1 MPYNFRE
8 VRLLWCLTDPKF
20 LIYEYVCAANKKP
33 LQIVDLQGF
42 MCLLCDLAGTVTF
55 YDAFYFQLIIFKLY
69 IKHIFICLFVA
80 A

>member
-1 MPYNFRE
+1 MPHNFRE
-8 VRLLWCLTDPKF
+8 VRLHWCLTDPKL
-20 LIYEYVCAANKKP
+20 LIYEHVCAANKNP
-33 LQIVDLQGF
+33 LQIIDLQGI